1 MDADAAARHRSGLWA
16 IILVAPPRLMNGAS
30 HAPLT
35 KHADLTQCFL
45 AEYYKHITQAQR
57 EVDPPATMRRQKAF
71 AVSSKSMSERQQ
83 HTTQCR

>member
-16 IILVAPPRLMNGAS
+16 ILSVAPPRLMNGAS

-35 KHADLTQCFL
+35 NHADLTQCFL
-45 AEYYKHITQAQR
+45 AECYKHITQAER

-71 AVSSKSMSERQQ
+71 AVSSKSMPERQQ